1 MGMIRAAFIALAL
14 LVLAA
19 PARSEDPDIIAQ
31 FRFRGA
37 PGDELQPVEQQRA
50 LAYRNELQRQLRS
63 LDEDDMRGQLSPLE
77 RRRLLD
83 TRTELGRMKGV
94 LAPKPSGGIGVS
106 TYEPLPSLSGAGGI
120 PLLAPH

>member
-1 MGMIRAAFIALAL
+1 MGMIRAALIALVL
-14 LVLAA
+14 VVLAA

-37 PGDELQPVEQQRA
+37 TGDELQPVERQRA
-50 LAYRNELQRQLRS
+50 LGYRNELQNQFRT
-63 LDEDDMRGQLSPLE
+63 LDQADMRGQLSPLD

-94 LAPKPSGGIGVS
+94 LAPKPSDGIGVS
-106 TYEPLPSLSGAGGI
+106 TYQSLPSLSGGI
-120 PLLAPH
+120 PLLAPR